1 MNNEIENIIN
11 STLKN
16 LNDLTDTNKLI
27 STKIDLENSNILA
40 ISKINV
46 NIVIGGSDLDKK
58 SKSIDLKPFAGAT
71 YVNFTLNPLLLVYEK
86 ENSINTINVDN
97 NSTDLDSL
105 FSNILSF
112 VRKRKTND
120 EVKN

>member
-16 LNDLTDTNKLI
+16 LNELTDTNKLI

-40 ISKINV
+40 ISKIHV
-46 NIVIGGSDLDKK
+46 NILIGGSDLDKK
-58 SKSIDLKPFAGAT
+58 SKNIDLKPFAGAT
-71 YVNFTLNPLLLVYEK
+71 YVNFTLNPLLLLYEN
-86 ENSINTINVDN
+86 ENNINTINVDN
-97 NSTDLDSL
+97 NNDLDSL

-112 VRKRKTND
+112 IKRRKNND
-120 EVKN
+120 ETKN